1 MAEPDKSSASRTHYL
16 PHHAVVRKNKET
28 TKVRVVY
35 DASARSTSC
44 SLNECL
50 HTEPE
55 FEQRI
60 LDILL
65 RFQTYPIALT
75 ADLEKA
81 FLVVSVSEDVLRF
94 LWVND
99 VHSETPTTRVLRFAR
114 VVFGVS
120 FSPFLL
126 NATLQHHLNQFS
138 TSHPELVR
146 RLTQSLYVDDIVSG
160 AQNEQQAY

>member
-1 MAEPDKSSASRTHYL
+1 M
-16 PHHAVVRKNKET
+16 
-28 TKVRVVY
+28 
-35 DASARSTSC
+35 
-44 SLNECL
+44 
-50 HTEPE
+50 
-55 FEQRI
+55 I
-60 LDILL
+60 
-65 RFQTYPIALT
+65 
-75 ADLEKA
+75 
-81 FLVVSVSEDVLRF
+81 SVSEDDRDVLRF

-120 FSPFLL
+120 SSPFLL

-160 AQNEQQAY
+160 AQNEQQAYQLYLDSKETFRKGGFNLQKFVTNAGPLQQKINEREWLPDAINTRSHVGHSEETYTKATL